1 MSQFLQSLRAVLFG
15 RLTAG
20 VFVGLWAVAIAG
32 FAWLAAGLW
41 IPHEVAAVFDLVF
54 IKLLTLPGIILFSA
68 VLPEALFNSVI
79 GLVLTISF
87 GYFLV
92 AITVSASYQA
102 IRRQNARRRS
112 A

>member
-1 MSQFLQSLRAVLFG
+1 MSQALPLLRPILFG

-20 VFVGLWAVAIAG
+20 VFFILWPIAIGG
-32 FAWLAAGLW
+32 FAWLASGLW
-41 IPHEVAAVFDLVF
+41 IPHELAAVFDLVF

-79 GLVLTISF
+79 GLVLAISL